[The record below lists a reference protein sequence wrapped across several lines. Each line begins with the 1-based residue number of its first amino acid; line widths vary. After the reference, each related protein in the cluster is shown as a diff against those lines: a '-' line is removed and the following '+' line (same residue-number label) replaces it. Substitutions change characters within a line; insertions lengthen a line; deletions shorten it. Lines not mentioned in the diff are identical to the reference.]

1 MSRPLLSIAVPTYN
15 RANLLDLC
23 LTRIIEQL
31 PINGEVEVLISNN
44 ASTDETQQVVKK
56 HQLAYPQLRYSEN
69 EKNGG
74 PDFNIAKAFELATG
88 KYVWVFSDDDL
99 LLPKALEK
107 LLPLLKQEFG
117 VITLAPSFYRHSI
130 HEVIIT
136 SDLPLSYTAYD
147 DPNKFAKDVHFW
159 LTYITGVITNKDLVK
174 DADTLYQYTNS
185 FMIQLGWTMPALF
198 KGKPSVRITTPLIL
212 GRSLE
217 TLDFKL
223 FHVFG
228 ASYPVVLEGLAAQK
242 AIPESTKELLIESVI
257 RDYFPYYLKPETKFT
272 HNEQPF
278 TILRKAF
285 WRRRSF
291 WTVLF
296 PLFIRRK
303 VVRALRSVWNP
314 VVYGT
319 KTLIAKSYNR
329 ISAVGEAAR
338 AAAMNKRFAAFGVGS
353 TLPSY
358 YRIPNPQFISIGRA
372 MHALPGLIIE
382 AQTLRGG
389 KEYSPTICIGDYVRF
404 GANCY
409 LDCCMS
415 LCIGNWV
422 MIGNQVSIA
431 DNEPL
436 ELDEIVNNFP
446 PFNRG
451 LLCKGG
457 ITIEDN
463 VLVEDGVRI
472 LTGVSIGRNAIIRA
486 GAVVRD
492 SVPANSIVGGNPAV
506 VLNYINSSTH

>member
-1 MSRPLLSIAVPTYN
+1 MSRPILSIAVPTYN

-31 PINGEVEVLISNN
+31 PINGEVEVLVSNN

-69 EKNGG
+69 EENGG

-117 VITLAPSFYRHSI
+117 VITLAPSFYRHSV
-130 HEVIIT
+130 HEVIIP
-136 SDLPLSYTAYD
+136 SDSPLSYTTYE

-198 KGKPSVRITTPLIL
+198 RGKPSIRIATPLIL

-228 ASYPVVLEGLAAQK
+228 ASYPVVLENLAARK
-242 AIPESTKELLIESVI
+242 AIPESTKDLLIESVI
-257 RDYFPYYLKPETKFT
+257 RDYFPYYLKPDTKFT

-278 TILRKAF
+278 AILRKAF
-285 WRRRSF
+285 WKRRSF
-291 WTVLF
+291 WTILF

-303 VVRALRSVWNP
+303 IIRIFHSVWNP
-314 VVYGT
+314 ALRGIKV
-319 KTLIAKSYNR
+319 LIAKLYNR
-329 ISAVGEAAR
+329 INAVGEAAQV
-338 AAAMNKRFAAFGVGS
+338 AAMSKRFATFGPGS
-353 TLPSY
+353 SLPKFFH
-358 YRIPNPQFISIGRA
+358 IPNPQFVHIGRA
-372 MHALPGLIIE
+372 MHALPGLVIE
-382 AQTLRGG
+382 AQTSRGG
-389 KEYSPTICIGDYVRF
+389 KEYSPTIRIGDYVRF

-409 LDCCMS
+409 LDCCIN

-422 MIGNQVSIA
+422 MIGNQVAIA
-431 DNEPL
+431 DNEPT
-436 ELDEIVNNFP
+436 ELSEVVNNYP
-446 PFNRG
+446 PFNRT
-451 LLCKGG
+451 LICKGG
-457 ITIEDN
+457 IVIEDN
-463 VLVEDGVRI
+463 VLIEDGVRI
-472 LTGVSIGRNAIIRA
+472 LTGVFIGQNAIIKA

-492 SVPANSIVGGNPAV
+492 SIPANAIAGGNPAV
-506 VLNYINSSTH
+506 VLGYINNYAY